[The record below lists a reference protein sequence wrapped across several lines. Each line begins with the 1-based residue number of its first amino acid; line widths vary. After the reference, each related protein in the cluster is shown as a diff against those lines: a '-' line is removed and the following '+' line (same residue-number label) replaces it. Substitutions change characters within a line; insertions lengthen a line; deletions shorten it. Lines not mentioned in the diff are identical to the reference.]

1 MKKLLELAKK
11 LRTNQTDAEQKLWLY
26 LRAHRFVNVKFK
38 RQKPVGS
45 YIVDFVSMEHRLVI
59 EADGGQHGSKKDEQ
73 RDAWL
78 KTQGFTVLRFWNN
91 EILQQT
97 DAVLEKIRLT
107 IETLSPGPS
116 PVNRRGEKMSPD

>member
-11 LRTNQTDAEQKLWLY
+11 LRTNQTDAEQKLWFY

-38 RQKPVGS
+38 RQKPVDS

-78 KTQGFTVLRFWNN
+78 KMQGFTVLRFWNN

-116 PVNRRGEKMSPD
+116 PVNGRGG

>member
-11 LRTNQTDAEQKLWLY
+11 LRTNQTDAEQKLWFY

-78 KTQGFTVLRFWNN
+78 KMQGFTVLRFWNN

-116 PVNRRGEKMSPD
+116 PVNGRGEK